1 MQKIKLEIGDLVC
14 LKEPKK
20 RKKTIRSKLFGVET
34 YEQIGIG
41 IITEKLEQL
50 LVLPDI
56 TLENYVD
63 DGMSIH
69 DLANQIYERKTPIQT
84 AIVRVL
90 WIKIDKHRWEYED
103 DLDIYK
109 AP

>member
-1 MQKIKLEIGDLVC
+1 MFEIGDLVC

-34 YEQIGIG
+34 SEQIGIG

-56 TLENYVD
+56 TMEGYFEE
-63 DGMSIH
+63 MSIH
-69 DLANQIYERKTPIQT
+69 DLASQTYTRKTPIQT

-90 WIKIDKHRWEYED
+90 WIKIDKNRWEYEE

>member
-1 MQKIKLEIGDLVC
+1 MQKFKLEIGDLVC

-34 YEQIGIG
+34 CEQMGIG

-56 TLENYVD
+56 TIEEYSEN
-63 DGMSIH
+63 MTIH
-69 DLANQIYERKTPIQT
+69 DLASQAYEKNMPIQT

>member
-1 MQKIKLEIGDLVC
+1 MEKIILEVGDLVC
-14 LKEPKK
+14 LKEPKRRK
-20 RKKTIRSKLFGVET
+20 RTIRSKLFGAET
-34 YEQIGIG
+34 REQVGIG
-41 IITEKLEQL
+41 IIVEKLEQL

-56 TLENYVD
+56 GIEEYYE
-63 DGMSIH
+63 GMTIH
-69 DLANQIYERKTPIQT
+69 DLANQAYQKKTPIQT

-90 WIKIDKHRWEYED
+90 WIKIDKQRWEYED

>member
-1 MQKIKLEIGDLVC
+1 MFEIGDLVC

-34 YEQIGIG
+34 SEQIGIG

-50 LVLPDI
+50 LILPDI
-56 TLENYVD
+56 MMEGYFEE
-63 DGMSIH
+63 MSIH
-69 DLANQIYERKTPIQT
+69 DLASQAYTRKTPVQT

-90 WIKIDKHRWEYED
+90 WIKIDKNRWEYEE